1 MRCATVTDI
10 LFEYSS
16 KAILDKIVSKRGWQ
30 PYILMGLV
38 PLQCIMPNVSSRYEG
53 LGVGFAPYLQPPGP
67 DVVRWTVGEPGF
79 DTPSKIIDAAISELN
94 NGNTKYTRGAGS
106 MELCQAVADYLHEKH
121 GIETDAENVVITPGA
136 KQALLYS
143 FMITTMPG
151 DEAILLAPSWASY
164 EPMLE
169 FIGAVPVH
177 VPVRKDNFHPDI
189 DAIRQAVTDKTRMI
203 LLNSPNNP
211 TGAVFTGEEITK
223 IVEIAEEFDL
233 WIISDEIYARLNW
246 TDYPHVSPAT
256 CPGGKE
262 RTLVVNGW
270 SKSWAMT
277 GMRLGFLTGPKN
289 AMKAAIKSQANS
301 ASHVPT
307 FMMEAARV
315 ALSCDNN
322 VEEFNA
328 EYVKRRRIIKEGLSE
343 IPGLR
348 IGDLEGAFYAFVD
361 ITETGMTDIEFADG
375 ALKAGVQLIPASLIY
390 GGEGFV
396 RISYA
401 ADEDV
406 IIEGIKR
413 LKRWLTG

>member
-1 MRCATVTDI
+1 
-10 LFEYSS
+10 
-16 KAILDKIVSKRGWQ
+16 
-30 PYILMGLV
+30 
-38 PLQCIMPNVSSRYEG
+38 MPNVSSRYDG

-67 DVVRWTVGEPGF
+67 EVVRWTVGEPGF
-79 DTPSKIIDAAISELN
+79 DTPSEIIEAAINQLN
-94 NGNTKYTRGAGS
+94 NRNTKYTRGAGS
-106 MELCQAVADYLHEKH
+106 MELCQSVADYLFDKH

-169 FIGAVPVH
+169 FIGAVPIH
-177 VPVRKDNFHPDI
+177 VPVRKDNFHPDL
-189 DAIRQAVTDKTRMI
+189 DAIRSAITDKTKMI

-211 TGAVFTGEEITK
+211 TGAVFTPGEIEG
-223 IVEIAEEFDL
+223 IVKIAEEYDL
-233 WIISDEIYARLNW
+233 WIVSDEIYARLNW
-246 TDYPHVSPAT
+246 TDYPHVSPAI

-262 RTLVVNGW
+262 RTLIVNGW

-277 GMRLGFLTGPKN
+277 GMRLGFLTGPEN

-307 FMMEAARV
+307 FMMEAAKI
-315 ALSCDNN
+315 ALSCDAD
-322 VEEFNA
+322 VEKFNL
-328 EYVKRRRIIKEGLSE
+328 EYLKRREIIRNGLSE

-348 IGDLEGAFYAFVD
+348 VGNLEGAFYAFVD
-361 ITETGMTDIEFADG
+361 VTGTGMTDVEFADG
-375 ALKAGVQLIPASLIY
+375 ALQAGVQLIPASLIT

-396 RISYA
+396 RVSYA
-401 ADEDV
+401 ADEEV
-406 IIEGIKR
+406 ILEGLRR
-413 LKRWLTG
+413 LKKWLL